1 MAKRFWKTW
10 GGRCIYQSPT
20 GAKVYQNIFYRW
32 LTLDSNAL
40 QTLINKTHPQKPALG
55 YTNQLT
61 IAVRAKPG
69 ECCML
74 GLGGAG
80 VAHILAPYLGNTPL
94 TIVENDAEII
104 NIAAMYF
111 RSNDLNYL
119 NIVHQ
124 DASLFVQQNQNK
136 YLHLLVDLFGAHTFP
151 AQCNTYA
158 FFKQCQRLLLPNG
171 ILAVNLADMTE
182 QRNVFD
188 WIQEDFDQKTI
199 VLPVKG
205 ASNIIVLAF
214 NGPSITPLLSL
225 LEECGELKKLSWSS
239 EWGWMGWR
247 R

>member
-1 MAKRFWKTW
+1 M
-10 GGRCIYQSPT
+10 
-20 GAKVYQNIFYRW
+20 
-32 LTLDSNAL
+32 
-40 QTLINKTHPQKPALG
+40 
-55 YTNQLT
+55 
-61 IAVRAKPG
+61 
-69 ECCML
+69 
-74 GLGGAG
+74 
-80 VAHILAPYLGNTPL
+80 
-94 TIVENDAEII
+94 
-104 NIAAMYF
+104 
-111 RSNDLNYL
+111 
-119 NIVHQ
+119 
-124 DASLFVQQNQNK
+124 
-136 YLHLLVDLFGAHTFP
+136 LVDLFGAHTFP